1 MLTNTITNFDL
12 SVILIPLAQFI
23 ILLLAIFGG
32 VVLLIIIIN
41 TISRAYKYKLDN
53 KKDIHAKDKDA
64 EITQKIIEYKN
75 TYPDVDLG
83 FILKPDSQK
92 NIENNQELHEF
103 NQRLKNV
110 EFFVK
115 QLSIQ
120 QSMTIDEINKN
131 QKK

>member
-41 TISRAYKYKLDN
+41 TISRAYKDKLDN

-75 TYPDVDLG
+75 TYPNVDLG
-83 FILKPDSQK
+83 FILKSDSQK
-92 NIENNQELHEF
+92 DIENNQEIHELSK
-103 NQRLKNV
+103 RVKNI
-110 EFFVK
+110 EFYIK

-120 QSMTIDEINKN
+120 QSITIDKIDDKH
-131 QKK
+131 